1 MTKKEVKVTVVSFEQ
16 FSDYE
21 FNPPATFYIM
31 DCLQNYHFVH
41 TSDRKVAQDWV
52 DETFGKGRYTVKAS
66 KIQKTKFKSESGTY
80 SAVGV
85 ATRKGQKK
93 YN

>member
-1 MTKKEVKVTVVSFEQ
+1 MTKEEVKVTVVSYED
-16 FSDYE
+16 FSDYQ
-21 FNPPATFYIM
+21 FQPPSTFYIM
-31 DCLQNYHFVH
+31 DSLQNYHFVH

>member
-1 MTKKEVKVTVVSFEQ
+1 MTKKEVRVTVVSFEE

-31 DCLQNYHFVH
+31 DSLQQYYFVH

>member
-1 MTKKEVKVTVVSFEQ
+1 MTKKEVKVTIVSFEE

-21 FNPPATFYIM
+21 FQPPATFYIM

-66 KIQKTKFKSESGTY
+66 KIQKTKFKNEAGIYTVTGT
-80 SAVGV
+80 S
-85 ATRKGQKK
+85 TRRGQKR
-93 YN
+93 

>member
-1 MTKKEVKVTVVSFEQ
+1 MANIKITVVSYED
-16 FSDYE
+16 FSDYQ
-21 FNPPATFYIM
+21 FQPPATFYIM

-41 TSDRKVAQDWV
+41 TSDRKVAQNWV

>member
-1 MTKKEVKVTVVSFEQ
+1 MTKKEVKVTVVSYED